1 MSQQLTPING
11 GVVPEV
17 QTTTV
22 TPRLNVLS
30 SQYIDVNNLHS
41 RPTEWVPGGR
51 PIYRRLPA
59 ISETY
64 QIDFFNLVTESNVTG
79 NTSVRTN
86 IQEIGYVFVPWGES
100 DNGSTS
106 VEVTTAENP
115 QVMLIK
121 AGSLV
126 WRYGKTTVL
135 PTIVDL
141 KVLDT
146 VAAKYDVAYQL
157 IFDDAPVA
165 QLYAVNDFALTGQPL
180 AVTSSTDS
188 ITGWRYPAINALLNS
203 STLRWSNEDSYFPSY
218 AQPASA
224 YLQWNSALTQAYSI
238 ITLRCPPGTAYSGTA
253 TLSYVQGST
262 LSEVDTVGISSDS
275 TGQYFRFTM
284 EEPSFQTGWNI
295 AFSSTTVSIQSV
307 VVSGT
312 LTLLT
317 PVATPTPRATL
328 VMYPAGTLPKTVT
341 NSQGEEIPATYATLA
356 QIDVDNNFT
365 VTNVQ
370 DTREIIHRDYVPVA
384 DWLTKPF
391 DQDLINLY
399 EQVTEYDAL
408 WMAPPTCM
416 KQEYANLE
424 TDQITVEI

>member
-262 LSEVDTVGISSDS
+262 LSEVDTVGISADS